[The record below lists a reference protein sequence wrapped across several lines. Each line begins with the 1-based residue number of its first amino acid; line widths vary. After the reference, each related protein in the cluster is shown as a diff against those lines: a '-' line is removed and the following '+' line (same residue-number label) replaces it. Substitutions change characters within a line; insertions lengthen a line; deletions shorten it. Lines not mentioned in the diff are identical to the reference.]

1 MTSSRGSCDKCSIFK
16 EDFEKKSQPTTHRK
30 NQPHSGIFRTHIYII
45 IYINIHAIKPLEK
58 KRSEFCIKTSERIQ
72 KGIKKKPKWSKIRNR
87 PHPNIALLFPATGAA
102 HVPIHPAPLIDFAQT
117 KRSLSRRTAWPFSP
131 TANLD
136 LYFNSRNKDVS
147 CQSRKHKIRAYTG
160 T

>member
-1 MTSSRGSCDKCSIFK
+1 MDRVISVVYLRKISKKISAD
-16 EDFEKKSQPTTHRK
+16 DPQEKSTP
-30 NQPHSGIFRTHIYII
+30 FRYLPDSYIYIYNN